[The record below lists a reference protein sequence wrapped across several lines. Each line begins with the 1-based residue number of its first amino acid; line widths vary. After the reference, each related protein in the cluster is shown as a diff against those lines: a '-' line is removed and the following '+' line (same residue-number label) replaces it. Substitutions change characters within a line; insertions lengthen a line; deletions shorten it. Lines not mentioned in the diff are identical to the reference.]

1 MMRKI
6 AIALALVMPLGAAGA
21 ALAGGPPVD
30 LSHKQLMHQDQ
41 ETRVLNLL
49 SAAGYTD
56 IGPFEQSGA
65 NWTAT
70 ATKGGKS
77 GTVTVDPV
85 SGTISGM

>member
-6 AIALALVMPLGAAGA
+6 AIALALVMSLGAAGG

-30 LSHKQLMHQDQ
+30 LSKPQLKHQDQ

-56 IGPFEQSGA
+56 IGPFQQSGE

-70 ATKGGKS
+70 ATKAGKT

-85 SGTISGM
+85 SGSISGM